1 VSSYE
6 SGEIFVVCPQN
17 TSRKKIFEAVRSYAQ
32 EKLERPIITL
42 SNYSYQT
49 EKKWRERAEKDREFE
64 LAVDDILL
72 DYKPVARV
80 RQNTRTGK

>member
-1 VSSYE
+1 M
-6 SGEIFVVCPQN
+6 VCPQN

-49 EKKWRERAEKDREFE
+49 EKKWRERAEKDRELQE
-64 LAVDDILL
+64 QESDVSLVLH
-72 DYKPVARV
+72 
-80 RQNTRTGK
+80 